1 MKAFRIALL
10 LGTVTI
16 FFVLPL
22 RTRAQAI
29 DPVAI
34 ATAWVTAVSLHDVET
49 ALSFLG
55 DDAYVTFVLPGDAG
69 NNVYEGKDQVRQ
81 LLQGYILD
89 NRDVSLIQTPEVV
102 NGTTTWV
109 ERHSANSL
117 GQSGVDSV
125 DIRADAIIQ
134 DGKIKSLLYELTD
147 ASAAKVAAAAQASKR
162 GTAGMPRT
170 GSQASTRY
178 VWAEVFAFAAILC
191 GFCGALLRGLSK
203 KRS

>member
-1 MKAFRIALL
+1 MKTFRIALL
-10 LGTVTI
+10 LFTVAL

-22 RTRAQAI
+22 RTRAQEI

-34 ATAWVTAVSLHDVET
+34 ATAWVTAVSAHDTEA

-89 NRDVSLIQTPEVV
+89 SRDVSLIQTPQVV
-102 NGTTTWV
+102 NGTTTWI

-117 GQSGVDSV
+117 RQSGVDSV
-125 DIRADAIIQ
+125 DVRADAIIQ

-147 ASAAKVAAAAQASKR
+147 ASAVKVAAAAQASKR

-170 GSQASTRY
+170 GTPTSTGY
-178 VWAEVFAFAAILC
+178 VWAAGLAFLATLL

-203 KRS
+203 KRI